1 MNDGTNFKNLSGNF
15 DKSRAETKWLKIPV
29 NRTSFL
35 FGSFLKKGHSF
46 SPKIKRKLEHQ
57 GLTFHQFVISKKKPN
72 RQILFSCVVVMFFW
86 RQKLWLQS
94 KYTKNS
100 KKTVIFFL
108 AKKTL
113 CSTLNTWKQD
123 SSIRCFVVWCHELI
137 IAYKK
142 IK

>member
-57 GLTFHQFVISKKKPN
+57 GLTFHQFVISKKN
-72 RQILFSCVVVMFFW
+72 RIDKSCFHVLLLCFFGG
-86 RQKLWLQS
+86 RNYDCNQNIQ
-94 KYTKNS
+94 
-100 KKTVIFFL
+100 KTV
-108 AKKTL
+108 KR
-113 CSTLNTWKQD
+113 Q
-123 SSIRCFVVWCHELI
+123 
-137 IAYKK
+137 
-142 IK
+142 